1 MFPFEATSTFSI
13 SGTTKSGK
21 TTWVF
26 KLFKELDVMF
36 KKPVHKIL
44 YCYGIWQ
51 DKFDEMERVI
61 SNISFC
67 EGVPTSNQIEDFADG
82 NHNIIVFDD
91 LMLECVTNKEVGLL
105 FTRGAHHK
113 QLTVMYLNQNM
124 FCQGKHARTIAL
136 NCHYIVL
143 FQNLRD
149 CSQIQKLGQQ
159 LFPGQSRFLLEAYK
173 DATAEK
179 YGYLVI
185 DISPH
190 ADQHFR
196 LRTEIFPQEITKTYQ
211 PHGDGT

>member
-1 MFPFEATSTFSI
+1 MIPFEVPSTFSI

-26 KLFKELDVMF
+26 KLFKELNVMF
-36 KKPVHKIL
+36 NKPVHKIL
-44 YCYGIWQ
+44 YCYGVWQ

-61 SNISFC
+61 PNISFC
-67 EGVPTSNQIEDFADG
+67 EGIPTSKQIEDFADG
-82 NHNIIVFDD
+82 NHNVIVLDD
-91 LMLECVTNKEVGLL
+91 LMLECVSNREICLL

-113 QLTVMYLNQNM
+113 KLTIFYVNQNM
-124 FCQGKHARTIAL
+124 FCQGKHARTITL

-159 LFPGQSRFLLEAYK
+159 LFPGQGRFLLNAYK
-173 DATAEK
+173 DATEME

-190 ADQHFR
+190 TDQHFR
-196 LRTEIFPQEITKTYQ
+196 LRTEIFPQEITKIYQ